1 MKHTPPAFQLF
12 LIILI
17 PAAAALLGAA
27 LIVNYPGPRSGPSSI
42 PLILTALTVIL
53 IAAPAARLTARRL
66 TRIFTSIKNA
76 ADRCAGGDFS
86 PGPIPSGFRE
96 AEAPLRSINRMGRRF
111 RDTLAA
117 LETRQEELL
126 SMLEGMTAP
135 VVLLNKSLKIHE
147 LNSAAAAMVGRTAD
161 ECRGRGILSV
171 FRSPELYDLGRR
183 VIDNSSAVEA
193 LIRLDRDSA
202 QVFLQTNASL
212 IQAGCLMVMNDVTQV
227 TRMEMMRKEFAA
239 NVSHELRTPITSI
252 LGFLET
258 MRSSADLDPRRRD
271 GFLEIAARQALR
283 LKEIISDLMSL
294 ACLEEDDVAASLQ
307 AVSVKHIFKG
317 AVDVLTFKAESKGV
331 DIEISAPRNLKIPVF
346 PVLAEQALVNL
357 LDNAIKYSPEG
368 GRVLLSAEL
377 SENEVILS
385 AADEGI
391 GIPEAELDRVFQ
403 RFHRV
408 DKARSRELGGT
419 GLGLAIVKHI
429 ALKHGGRAWAESR
442 LGRGSRFFMAFPI
455 QVRRGPGQSK
465 DS

>member
-1 MKHTPPAFQLF
+1 MKRPPLALQLF
-12 LIILI
+12 LIILM
-17 PAAAALLGAA
+17 PAAAALLGAVLWGLPIVPAA
-27 LIVNYPGPRSGPSSI
+27 LVAVFAA
-42 PLILTALTVIL
+42 AL
-53 IAAPAARLTARRL
+53 AARLTARRL
-66 TRIFTSIKNA
+66 KRIFSCIENA
-76 ADRCAGGDFS
+76 ADRCAGGDFLPS
-86 PGPIPSGFRE
+86 PIPFSFRE
-96 AEAPLRSINRMGRRF
+96 AEAPFRAVNRMGRRF
-111 RDTLAA
+111 RDTLGT

-135 VVLLNKSLKIHE
+135 VVLLNKSLEIQE
-147 LNSAAAAMVGRTAD
+147 LNPAAAAMVGRTAD
-161 ECRGRGILSV
+161 ECRGRGMLSV

-183 VIDNSSAVEA
+183 VIENASGDEA
-193 LIRLDRDSA
+193 LIRLDRDSI

-252 LGFLET
+252 LGFVET
-258 MRSSADLDPRRRD
+258 MRNSADLEPERRD
-271 GFLEIAARQALR
+271 GFLEIVARQALR

-294 ACLEEDDVAASLQ
+294 ACLEEDDVTASLQ
-307 AVSVKHIFKG
+307 AVSVRHIFKG

-331 DIEISAPRNLKIPVF
+331 DIEISAPRNLKISVF

-368 GRVLLSAEL
+368 GRVLLSAK
-377 SENEVILS
+377 SCGDEVVLS

-391 GIPEAELDRVFQ
+391 GIPEAELERVFQ

-442 LGRGSRFFMAFPI
+442 LGRGSCFFMAFPI
-455 QVRRGPGQSK
+455 LPIGVRRGGSPNQPEEG
-465 DS
+465 